1 MMNNKGFSLIE
12 VIVATSI
19 LSMAVF
25 WVYKMIGENSKIVI
39 NSNNYLN
46 TSLLFPIIETC
57 IDSTSITTS
66 KYINLWNDYKSCNY
80 SDSGVVNTIDNT
92 DYVLHAEMKTD
103 FPKSRIW
110 EISISSDYTATAT
123 WFYKQKK

>member
-1 MMNNKGFSLIE
+1 MNKKAFSLIE

-19 LSMAVF
+19 LSIAVF

-57 IDSTSITTS
+57 IDSNWITTS
-66 KYINLWNDYKSCNY
+66 KYIDLWIDYKSCNY
-80 SDSGVVNTIDNT
+80 SDTNIINKIDNI
-92 DYVLHAEMKTD
+92 DYVLFADMKDNT
-103 FPKSRIW
+103 PSKSRIL
-110 EISISSDYTATAT
+110 EISVSSDYTATST
-123 WFYKQKK
+123 WIYIQKK

>member
-1 MMNNKGFSLIE
+1 MNKNAFSLIE

-19 LSMAVF
+19 LSIAVF
-25 WVYKMIGENSKIVI
+25 WVYKMISENSKIVV

-46 TSLLFPIIETC
+46 VSLLFPIIETC
-57 IDSTSITTS
+57 INNSWITTS
-66 KYINLWNDYKSCNY
+66 KYIDLWNDYKNCNT
-80 SDSGVVNTIDNT
+80 SDSSITNKIDNI
-92 DYVLHAEMKTD
+92 DYILFANMKTD

-110 EISISSDYTATAT
+110 EISVSSDYITTAT

>member
-1 MMNNKGFSLIE
+1 MNKKAFSLIE

-19 LSMAVF
+19 LSIAVF

-57 IDSTSITTS
+57 IDSSWITTS
-66 KYINLWNDYKSCNY
+66 KYIDLWSDYKSCTY
-80 SDSGVVNTIDNT
+80 SDSNIVNKIENIDYILFA
-92 DYVLHAEMKTD
+92 DMKNILS
-103 FPKSRIW
+103 KSIVW
-110 EISISSDYTATAT
+110 EISVSSDYTATST
-123 WFYKQKK
+123 WIYIQKK